1 MNRHCIDESRVDE
14 VLRSPLESPE
24 RRHCDECPRCLALLD
39 SYLEFTTDPASR
51 EAAFLA
57 EADLA
62 SAREALR
69 QFTRERLDLAR
80 EAAVA
85 NPAPLPVRPTPRSG
99 MEMEER
105 GMLSRLIDFFRSP
118 VRMTAAAAF
127 AVVLVAAFWMRPPT
141 DTLRGPGSGQE
152 EAGPRITTRAPQ
164 ILSGGVE
171 YGWDAWPGASGY
183 DFHLLDRQLQVVAR
197 YNAGIETRFMLS
209 NLSREEASTAVYWQI
224 AARTPTGAKVT
235 SRLGDLP
242 QP

>member
-1 MNRHCIDESRVDE
+1 MNRPCIDESRIDE
-14 VLRSPLESPE
+14 VVRSPLGSPE
-24 RRHCDECPRCLALLD
+24 RRHCDECPRCRALLD

-57 EADLA
+57 EADLS

-69 QFTRERLDLAR
+69 QFTRERLDLAP
-80 EAAVA
+80 EVAVA
-85 NPAPLPVRPTPRSG
+85 SPAPLPSRPAPRSNVPQT
-99 MEMEER
+99 ER

-127 AVVLVAAFWMRPPT
+127 AVVLIAAFWMRPPT
-141 DTLRGPGSGQE
+141 DTLRGPGSEQE
-152 EAGPRITTRAPQ
+152 EVGPRITTHAPQ
-164 ILSGGVE
+164 VLSGGVE
-171 YGWDAWPGASGY
+171 YGWEAWPGASGY
-183 DFHLLDRQLQVVAR
+183 DFYLLDRQLQVVAR
-197 YNAGIETRFMLS
+197 HDAGIETRFMLS
-209 NLSREEASTAVYWQI
+209 NLSREEAPTATYWQI